1 MGKEKTRP
9 GEEKQKQWILLYTSD
24 GYDGWR
30 FLKDVHSLS
39 AHYRRHVYLRQNKC
53 SLYSV

>member
-1 MGKEKTRP
+1 MGKEKARP